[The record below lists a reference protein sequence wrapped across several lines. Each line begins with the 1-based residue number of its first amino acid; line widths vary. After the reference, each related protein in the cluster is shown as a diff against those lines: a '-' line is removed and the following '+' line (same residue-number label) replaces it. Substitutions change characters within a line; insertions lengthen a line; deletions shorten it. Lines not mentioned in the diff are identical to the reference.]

1 MSTIYVLRLH
11 YNKYYV
17 GKTNNLMKRYEEH
30 LNGQGSEW
38 TRKYLPIKLE
48 KSMPATSPFDEDKVT
63 KEYMAKYGIDS
74 VRGGSYVSDV
84 LDDAQRQ
91 SIQREL
97 WAAMDCCTLCGRRG
111 HFVKDCRVR
120 SIVVHTRKP
129 RASASASSSAQHVTC
144 YRCGHRGHYATTCYV
159 DMDESEEESEEES
172 DSDYD

>member
-17 GKTNNLMKRYEEH
+17 GKTNNLRKTYEEH
-30 LNGQGSEW
+30 VNGEGAAW
-38 TRKYLPIKLE
+38 TRKYLPISIE
-48 KSMPATSPFDEDKVT
+48 KSMPATSPLDEDNVT
-63 KEYMAKYGIDS
+63 KEYMARHGINS

-84 LDDAQRQ
+84 LEDVQYQ

-111 HFVKDCRVR
+111 HFVKHCRVR

-129 RASASASSSAQHVTC
+129 VVQKEQSILC
-144 YRCGHRGHYATTCYV
+144 YRCGHIGHYATTCYV
-159 DMDESEEESEEES
+159 DCDNESGSE
-172 DSDYD
+172 YT